1 MAASES
7 GGDSDETLAVCAAR
21 GSAPAFEALVTRY
34 QTRVFGLAC
43 RLTGNESDA
52 ADVLQDT
59 FLQAYR
65 HLSSFRHESR
75 FGTWLYRIATNAAL
89 MQRRTLARRPAEP
102 LDAFLPAFDDA
113 GRHRATP
120 EELTVTNRVEE
131 FIDRRNLADKARAA
145 LDRLPESNR
154 IAFVLRDL
162 EGLAT
167 AEVAEVLGI
176 EPAAVRQRVHRARLL
191 LRGYLNAV
199 AGGRA

>member
-1 MAASES
+1 MTACES

-21 GSAPAFEALVTRY
+21 GNAAAFEALVTRY
-34 QTRVFGLAC
+34 QTRVFGLAH

-52 ADVLQDT
+52 ADVLQDA

-65 HLSSFRHESR
+65 HLSTFRHESR

-89 MQRRTLARRPAEP
+89 MQRRTRTRRPTEP

-113 GRHRATP
+113 GLHRATP

-131 FIDRRNLADKARAA
+131 LIDRQSLADKARAA
-145 LDRLPESNR
+145 IDRLPEANR
-154 IAFVLRDL
+154 VAFVLRDL
-162 EGLAT
+162 EDLST